1 VLTLDTSGL
10 IALVSPTD
18 RNHQQAVAVVEAD
31 KGPFFIPMGIMAEI
45 AYILEQRAGMF
56 LLLYF
61 LQDLRSGAYEVDCGD
76 GDLDRIEA
84 LVRRYADLRLGYADS
99 AVVAC
104 AERHGGRVLTTDRR
118 HFPVV
123 ARGEGTIHPL
133 PV

>member
-1 VLTLDTSGL
+1 MTLDTSGL

-18 RNHQQAVAVVEAD
+18 RNHRQAVEVVEAD

-61 LQDLRSGAYEVDCGD
+61 LQDLRSGAYEVDCGER
-76 GDLDRIEA
+76 DLDRIDA
-84 LVRRYADLRLGYADS
+84 LVRRYADLQLGYADS